1 MSESNKTADL
11 FSSGPVKWSEIRKN
25 FKGVEEGAI
34 SAKDLYRETKVDVY
48 DAIVPDADENSNI
61 PAIDSDEE
69 LRMGDFR
76 NTIKEVIVEQSS
88 RNKNYNASGS
98 SYWGSNLDKNIKK
111 KLIVKGQV
119 YSQDSN
125 QAAMVWND
133 SANNVDIE
141 VTGTVIGTGGINGT
155 APSSQT
161 FGTIDGQDG
170 GPAFQISV
178 PSDDLI
184 HLKVGGQSGAILG
197 GGGGGGSGLGG
208 YPGEDG
214 DPGADGADGADGA
227 NGPVNTSAG
236 SGGSGSGGIGGA
248 GGLGGRGG
256 SRGDGYEPGS
266 ETVTD
271 GGDGGDG
278 GDGSPGGTGG
288 TGGSGG
294 NVGDDGADGADGADG
309 SDGYCQGVTDYDST
323 QRCGGDAPKCP
334 GGWADRGQQRDRQ
347 RCGWLNRN
355 YYRVRRC
362 EKIQQVSV
370 RGGSGGRGGQGG
382 SGGSGGQ
389 GGSGGS
395 GATGGYGGAGGSGGR
410 GGSGGDGGK
419 GKGYKQSGYGSQTN
433 NAKQL
438 GTEGTA
444 GVQGR
449 TGGDARV
456 GRDGSAG
463 YTGGRG
469 ERGYYLLRG
478 EPGEPA
484 ESCPSGLSNNQ
495 AESGQRGDSGK
506 IGGQGKQGGTGQKG
520 GDSNAGQRGEDGTPG
535 NPGQDGGV
543 GGDYGQDGE
552 DSYGSGG
559 LGGNAIVSDGGYYI
573 TDNTVAG
580 EVKILGE
587 TENAGSNPRTSS
599 EGSIFTTS
607 ILNTTADLTASATS
621 FGQGES
627 INFTFT
633 VNDFDGSQLYFS
645 ISGFQLGPNDLE
657 NQSST
662 NDYKT
667 GVVNVGST
675 GGSFTIQAQE
685 DANNVNDVE
694 KELLVALRLDG
705 TDGEILDFMYIT
717 LVKTS

>member
-1 MSESNKTADL
+1 MSESNKTVDF

-34 SAKDLYRETKVDVY
+34 SAKDIYRETKVDVY

-69 LRMGDFR
+69 LRTSDFR
-76 NTIKEVIVEQSS
+76 DTIKEIVVEQSS

-98 SYWGSNLDKNIKK
+98 SYWGSNLDKNVKK

-125 QAAMVWND
+125 QPAMIWND
-133 SANNVDIE
+133 NANNVDIE
-141 VTGTVIGTGGINGT
+141 VTGKVIGTGGINGT

-161 FGTIDGQDG
+161 SGTIDGQDG
-170 GPAFQISV
+170 GPAFEISV

-214 DPGADGADGADGA
+214 EPGEDGLDGADGND
-227 NGPVNTSAG
+227 GPVNTSD
-236 SGGSGSGGIGGA
+236 GA
-248 GGLGGRGG
+248 GD
-256 SRGDGYEPGS
+256 S
-266 ETVTD
+266 
-271 GGDGGDG
+271 
-278 GDGSPGGTGG
+278 GTGG
-288 TGGSGG
+288 
-294 NVGDDGADGADGADG
+294 
-309 SDGYCQGVTDYDST
+309 
-323 QRCGGDAPKCP
+323 P
-334 GGWADRGQQRDRQ
+334 
-347 RCGWLNRN
+347 
-355 YYRVRRC
+355 
-362 EKIQQVSV
+362 
-370 RGGSGGRGGQGG
+370 GGSGGRGGD
-382 SGGSGGQ
+382 
-389 GGSGGS
+389 
-395 GATGGYGGAGGSGGR
+395 
-410 GGSGGDGGK
+410 GGDGGK

-433 NAKQL
+433 NANQL
-438 GTEGTA
+438 GREGTA
-444 GVQGR
+444 GREGR
-449 TGGDARV
+449 SGADARE
-456 GRDGSAG
+456 GRDGYEGSAG
-463 YTGGRG
+463 GSGARG
-469 ERGYYLLRG
+469 WYLLQG

-484 ESCPSGLSNNQ
+484 QSCPSGLSNNQ
-495 AESGQRGDSGK
+495 AKDGTRGNSGK
-506 IGGQGKQGGTGQKG
+506 GGAQGIQGDTGQKG
-520 GDSNAGQRGEDGTPG
+520 QDSTAGQRGEDGTPG

-559 LGGNAIVSDGGYYI
+559 LGGNAIVSSDGGYYI
-573 TDNTVAG
+573 TDNTIAG
-580 EVKILGE
+580 EVTILGE
-587 TENAGSNPRTSS
+587 TENVESNPRTSA

-607 ILNTTADLTASATS
+607 ILNTTAELTASATS

-645 ISGFQLGPNDLE
+645 ISGFQLGSNDLE

-667 GVVNVGST
+667 GVVNVVGT

-685 DANNVNDVE
+685 DANNVNNVE

-705 TDGEILDFMYIT
+705 TDGEILDFVYIT